1 MGRHSLDD
9 QTVFWRS
16 AVLFGLK
23 WLAIGVLPLL
33 VILGIVRLVTSE
45 EQPVETV
52 PQAVDPAPSPEPE
65 TEPAVTETVEEEQP
79 QESPPPSPTAQANL
93 AVQVLNGSDTEGRG
107 NAAATELRSEGY
119 EVVAVGN
126 AARKYEKTTVFYQA
140 GYERQ
145 ANDVARVLGAEVVEP
160 APDNLD
166 KQIPVT
172 AVVGN
177 DYEP

>member
-33 VILGIVRLVTSE
+33 VILGIVRLVTQE
-45 EQPVETV
+45 DQRVETL
-52 PQAVDPAPSPEPE
+52 PEATSPSPSPEPE
-65 TEPAVTETVEEEQP
+65 TESAVTETAEEGT
-79 QESPPPSPTAQANL
+79 QEASPSPSPTAQAKL
-93 AVQVLNGSDTEGRG
+93 SLQVLNGSNTEGLG
-107 NAAATELRSEGY
+107 NAAATELRKEGY
-119 EVVAVGN
+119 QVVAVQN
-126 AARKYEKTTVFYQA
+126 AARKYEKTTVFYQQ
-140 GYERQ
+140 GYEQQ
-145 ANDVARVLGAEVVEP
+145 ANDIARLLGAELVEP

-172 AVVGN
+172 VVIGD
-177 DYEP
+177 DYKP